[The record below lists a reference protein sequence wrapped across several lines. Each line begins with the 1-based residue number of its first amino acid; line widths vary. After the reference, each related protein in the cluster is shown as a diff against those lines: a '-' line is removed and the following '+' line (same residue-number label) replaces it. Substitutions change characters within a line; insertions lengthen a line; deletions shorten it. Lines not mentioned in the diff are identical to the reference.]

1 MNLKFKRVF
10 SFWARTAPDTPM
22 QRIGALLMAGN
33 SVLCS
38 VIIMMTISNA
48 SANAWTVVGVTSS
61 AFGLGVILL
70 ILPTGMAHGLA
81 AIFPQVLEPWRREAI
96 GRIEQLKKQFS
107 DRVKDMYLVV
117 GWFGSIGIVVLLTYL
132 LTFRL
137 L

>member
-1 MNLKFKRVF
+1 
-10 SFWARTAPDTPM
+10 
-22 QRIGALLMAGN
+22 
-33 SVLCS
+33 
-38 VIIMMTISNA
+38 MTIANA
-48 SANAWTVVGVTSS
+48 SANAWTVAGVTSS

-70 ILPTGMAHGLA
+70 LFPTGMAHGLA

-107 DRVKDMYLVV
+107 DRVKDMYFVV